1 MPFHIDCKGRHGL
14 KSIDKKP
21 ASYQVWQ
28 CDACQR
34 HIPDNCIG
42 VLHCARCAVDICPA
56 CWTSILPKIVNAA
69 GYPCF
74 WVESQ
79 LYGNHSSWQ
88 IPQGPTS
95 ILVCHRPDDCVECGM
110 FISAHRYQCQECL
123 TLTRTMQIGAGAAR
137 VAPPVPEALPPGWL
151 EFTDSG
157 RSHFHN
163 TVNGTTQWERPR
175 APMQPTSQA
184 VSFMIS
190 QTSGRVGG
198 FPVPQVPPP
207 VWRELPQHMAMCS
220 YTSGRAGGVSPQ
232 SVWSANV
239 FGVVAAA
246 PAPAPA
252 PASAPAPAPAH
263 APPFDL
269 FGAPPSASVFGPNF

>member
-1 MPFHIDCKGRHGL
+1 MPRRTGARCPAAAAETFFEHFLIILQIKYCMAFHIDCKGRHGL
-14 KSIDKKP
+14 RSIDKKP
-21 ASYQVWQ
+21 ASYQGWQ

-34 HIPDNCIG
+34 QIPDNCIG

-74 WVESQ
+74 WVESHPNP

-137 VAPPVPEALPPGWL
+137 VAPPVPEAFPLAGLSLPTPAAL
-151 EFTDSG
+151 IS
-157 RSHFHN
+157 
-163 TVNGTTQWERPR
+163 TT
-175 APMQPTSQA
+175 
-184 VSFMIS
+184 
-190 QTSGRVGG
+190 
-198 FPVPQVPPP
+198 
-207 VWRELPQHMAMCS
+207 L
-220 YTSGRAGGVSPQ
+220 
-232 SVWSANV
+232 
-239 FGVVAAA
+239 
-246 PAPAPA
+246 
-252 PASAPAPAPAH
+252 
-263 APPFDL
+263 
-269 FGAPPSASVFGPNF
+269 